1 MVSESSAASVI
12 SGSAEEVAFGGQ
24 QGDVQRRIDQHDL
37 RQIGIAVVVVYGDG
51 AVPFDHMVI
60 RYEKIVV
67 FQVETTAGAA

>member
-1 MVSESSAASVI
+1 MVSVSSAASVI
-12 SGSAEEVAFGGQ
+12 SGSAEKSPSAASRAMSSAG
-24 QGDVQRRIDQHDL
+24 IDQHDL